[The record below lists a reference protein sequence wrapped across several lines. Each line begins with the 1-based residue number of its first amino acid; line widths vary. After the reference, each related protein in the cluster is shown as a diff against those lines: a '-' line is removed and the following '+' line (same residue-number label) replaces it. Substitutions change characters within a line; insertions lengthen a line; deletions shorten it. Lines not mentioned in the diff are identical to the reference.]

1 MPRYK
6 VIKAH
11 DGLQVGDIRTLPASS
26 VTAYMCAQGYWREI
40 TPKNPKVQENKKD

>member
-6 VIKAH
+6 VMKAH

-26 VTAYMCAQGYWREI
+26 VTAYMCAQGYWKEI
-40 TPKNPKVQENKKD
+40 APKGTKVQENKKD